1 LHKKLFFTF
10 LFIPLVI
17 VFFNMIHPVISYIK
31 TEVYEKTQSHILER
45 KFNKSETICFSEKD
59 LVKAEWKE
67 EKEFILNGF
76 SYDVININFIN
87 GTKYF
92 YCYLDK
98 KDIVL
103 NSILNFSAFFVTKK
117 IVAWRHFGVPLQGK
131 KIVKTSNSFI
141 FFDGGEL
148 RVFNIF
154 HLKQKSEYLKR
165 LKSTS
170 CLSIII
176 PPPEGVFNLL

>member
-1 LHKKLFFTF
+1 
-10 LFIPLVI
+10 
-17 VFFNMIHPVISYIK
+17 MINPVIFYIK
-31 TEVYEKTQSHILER
+31 SGVYEKTQYHILER

-59 LVKAEWKE
+59 LTNAEWKE

-103 NSILNFSAFFVTKK
+103 NSILKFSGFFVTKK
-117 IVAWRHFGVPLQGK
+117 VYAWRHFDVPLQGK
-131 KIVKTSNSFI
+131 KLMKISNIFA
-141 FFDGGEL
+141 FFDCEEL
-148 RVFNIF
+148 QFFNF
-154 HLKQKSEYLKR
+154 YLK
-165 LKSTS
+165 LKSGYVKRLENTS

-176 PPPEGVFNLL
+176 PPPEEWF

>member
-1 LHKKLFFTF
+1 MFSN
-10 LFIPLVI
+10 VI
-17 VFFNMIHPVISYIK
+17 HSVFSYIK
-31 TEVYEKTQSHILER
+31 SEVYEKTQYQLLEH

-67 EKEFILNGF
+67 EKEFIINGF

-103 NSILNFSAFFVTKK
+103 NSILKFSGFFVTKK
-117 IVAWRHFGVPLQGK
+117 IYAWRHFDVPLQGK
-131 KIVKTSNSFI
+131 KLIKISNSFA
-141 FFDGGEL
+141 FFYCEEL
-148 RVFNIF
+148 QFSNFYVK
-154 HLKQKSEYLKR
+154 LKSEYIKR
-165 LKSTS
+165 LENTS
-170 CLSIII
+170 YLSIII
-176 PPPEGVFNLL
+176 PPPEKWF